1 MEVLSMDNNENPTP
15 APAPSSDEKQKI
27 VAGLLAIFLGWLGIH
42 KFYLGYQKEAIIM
55 LCCGVLGFIIC
66 GIPTTVV
73 SVIGLIEGILYL
85 TKSDADFK
93 ATYVD
98 NKKPWF

>member
-1 MEVLSMDNNENPTP
+1 MDNNENLNPTP
-15 APAPSSDEKQKI
+15 ASDEKQKL

-55 LCCGVLGFIIC
+55 LCCGILGFIIC
-66 GIPTTVV
+66 GIPTSVV
-73 SVIGLIEGILYL
+73 SIIGIIEGILYL

>member
-55 LCCGVLGFIIC
+55 LCCGVLGFFIC

>member
-1 MEVLSMDNNENPTP
+1 MDNNENLNPTP
-15 APAPSSDEKQKI
+15 ASDEKQKL

-66 GIPTTVV
+66 GIPTSVV
-73 SVIGLIEGILYL
+73 SIIGIIEGILYL

>member
-1 MEVLSMDNNENPTP
+1 MDSNENLNPTP
-15 APAPSSDEKQKI
+15 ASDEKQKL

-55 LCCGVLGFIIC
+55 LCCGILGFIIC
-66 GIPTTVV
+66 GIPTSVV
-73 SVIGLIEGILYL
+73 SIIGIIEGILYL
-85 TKSDADFK
+85 TKSDAEFK